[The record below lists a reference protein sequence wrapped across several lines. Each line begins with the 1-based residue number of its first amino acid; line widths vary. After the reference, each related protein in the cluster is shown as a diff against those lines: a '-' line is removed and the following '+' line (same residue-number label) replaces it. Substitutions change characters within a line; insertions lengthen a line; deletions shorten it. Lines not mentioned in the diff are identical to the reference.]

1 MILRAVFVPLSFVEE
16 TTLGEGGVM
25 NILIIPKR
33 WTYCIYGGFTKKGL
47 SDFADSESRIWIV
60 FVPQPYF

>member
-1 MILRAVFVPLSFVEE
+1 MIHRAVFVPLSFVEE
-16 TTLGEGGVM
+16 AAFGGRVV

-47 SDFADSESRIWIV
+47 SDFTDSESRIWIV

>member
-1 MILRAVFVPLSFVEE
+1 MIHRAVFVPLSFVGE
-16 TTLGEGGVM
+16 TTFGERVM

-33 WTYCIYGGFTKKGL
+33 WTCCIYGGFTKKGL
-47 SDFADSESRIWIV
+47 SDFTDSESRIWIV